1 MLPLLAFCKTVT
13 SSGNVYAFFSLVNQH
28 THWLWVSLP
37 LLSQPWMSL
46 PTKPRGWALLDGLLG
61 VWGGAVMALVAG
73 GVVVAGVSE
82 VLTGAISVLAFLLL
96 LSLEKT
102 PPIAS
107 PPTISAISTTAASA
121 IHGAR
126 EAPPWR
132 PGGPPTGPP
141 A

>member
-1 MLPLLAFCKTVT
+1 
-13 SSGNVYAFFSLVNQH
+13 
-28 THWLWVSLP
+28 
-37 LLSQPWMSL
+37 
-46 PTKPRGWALLDGLLG
+46 
-61 VWGGAVMALVAG
+61 MALVAG

-107 PPTISAISTTAASA
+107 PPTIRAISTTAASA

-141 A
+141 ARPRPPASRRPGGREARRRARRRRPAARRRTAGRAAAAKVAAAASAV

>member
-1 MLPLLAFCKTVT
+1 
-13 SSGNVYAFFSLVNQH
+13 
-28 THWLWVSLP
+28 
-37 LLSQPWMSL
+37 
-46 PTKPRGWALLDGLLG
+46 
-61 VWGGAVMALVAG
+61 MALVAG
-73 GVVVAGVSE
+73 GVVVAGVNE

-107 PPTISAISTTAASA
+107 PPTIRAISTTAASA

-141 A
+141 AWAGFSPPYCGPGGGCEGGSGCVGGVAAAAGGGAATAGGMGWPAAGGPPPAGPAPRPRGG